1 MLPAIAAGNCAIV
14 KPRWQSQ
21 VNFIDNFII
30 MDLLSEIAPATATAI
45 AQLLPKYI
53 DQVGFC
59 PTKEQNKVDGRIFMW
74 ILDFQACVKVV
85 EGGVPETTALLK
97 VIF

>member
-1 MLPAIAAGNCAIV
+1 
-14 KPRWQSQ
+14 
-21 VNFIDNFII
+21 

-53 DQVGFC
+53 DQVGFL
-59 PTKEQNKVDGRIFMW
+59 PIKIHGRIFVK
-74 ILDFQACVKVV
+74 ILDIQACIKVV